1 MSDFF
6 CSDCSPDRCSYF
18 YSCYPEEDD
27 ECSFWD
33 DFPWDYYSREKKK
46 KKKKKKKAKAK
57 QAITVQEAEQINKY
71 IENKKVEHEQ
81 ELKVPSVNTLL
92 ARTPELVTVGKAT
105 NSNKMAV
112 IPISA
117 ITLPETPRPSIPIPE
132 RNYTEDEK
140 EALANDFLKQFMGE
154 KC

>member
-18 YSCYPEEDD
+18 YKCYPEEDD
-27 ECSFWD
+27 EFSWD
-33 DFPWDYYSREKKK
+33 SLEKKK

-57 QAITVQEAEQINKY
+57 QSFTVQEADY
-71 IENKKVEHEQ
+71 IEKIKVEHKQ

-117 ITLPETPRPSIPIPE
+117 ITLPESPRPAIPVPE

-140 EALANDFLKQFMGE
+140 DALANDFLKQFMGE